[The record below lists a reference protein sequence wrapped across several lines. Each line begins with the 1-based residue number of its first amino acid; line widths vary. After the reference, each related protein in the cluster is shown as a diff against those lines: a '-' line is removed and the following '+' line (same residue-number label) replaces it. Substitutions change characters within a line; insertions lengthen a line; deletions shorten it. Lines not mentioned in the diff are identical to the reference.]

1 MRNRAGGLLI
11 ENGKILLIHRIKN
24 INGERKEYYVVP
36 GGGIEEKENIKEATI
51 RELKEETGLNIK
63 LIKDEPLITL
73 KTEKGNQ
80 YFSLINKVSGV
91 LGTGDGPE
99 FSDPVYKNMGEFILE
114 FIDINDIIEM
124 KINMVPDKVRMGF
137 IECTKSLNKKTNDI
151 NSSDYLN
158 AKSITIEE

>member
-63 LIKDEPLITL
+63 LIKDEPLITF
-73 KTEKGNQ
+73 KTENGNQ

-99 FSDPVYKNMGEFILE
+99 FNDPAYKNMGEFILE

-124 KINMVPDKVRMGF
+124 KINMVPDKVRMSF
-137 IECTKSLNKKTNDI
+137 IECTKSLNKKINDI

>member
-36 GGGIEEKENIKEATI
+36 GGGIEEKENIKAAQN

-99 FSDPVYKNMGEFILE
+99 FSDPVYKNNGEFILE

-124 KINMVPDKVRMGF
+124 KINMVPDKVRMSF
-137 IECTKSLNKKTNDI
+137 MECTKSLNKKINDI

>member
-51 RELKEETGLNIK
+51 RELKEE
-63 LIKDEPLITL
+63 
-73 KTEKGNQ
+73 KGNQ

-99 FSDPVYKNMGEFILE
+99 FNDPVYKNMGEFILE

-124 KINMVPDKVRMGF
+124 KINMVPDKVRMSF
-137 IECTKSLNKKTNDI
+137 IECTKSLNKKINDI

>member
-1 MRNRAGGLLI
+1 M
-11 ENGKILLIHRIKN
+11 
-24 INGERKEYYVVP
+24 
-36 GGGIEEKENIKEATI
+36 
-51 RELKEETGLNIK
+51 
-63 LIKDEPLITL
+63 

-99 FSDPVYKNMGEFILE
+99 FNDSAYKNMGEFILE

-124 KINMVPDKVRMGF
+124 KINMVPDKVRMNF
-137 IECTKSLNKKTNDI
+137 IECTKSLNKKISDI

>member
-1 MRNRAGGLLI
+1 M
-11 ENGKILLIHRIKN
+11 
-24 INGERKEYYVVP
+24 
-36 GGGIEEKENIKEATI
+36 
-51 RELKEETGLNIK
+51 
-63 LIKDEPLITL
+63 
-73 KTEKGNQ
+73 
-80 YFSLINKVSGV
+80 INKVSGV

-124 KINMVPDKVRMGF
+124 KINMVPDKVRMRF
-137 IECTKSLNKKTNDI
+137 IECTKSLNKKINDI

>member
-63 LIKDEPLITL
+63 LIKDEPLITF

-99 FSDPVYKNMGEFILE
+99 FNDPVYKNMGEFILE
-114 FIDINDIIEM
+114 FIDINDIIER
-124 KINMVPDKVRMGF
+124 KINRVPDKVRMSF
-137 IECTKSLNKKTNDI
+137 IECTKSLNKKINDI

>member
-11 ENGKILLIHRIKN
+11 KNGKILLIHRIKN

-36 GGGIEEKENIKEATI
+36 GGGIEE
-51 RELKEETGLNIK
+51 
-63 LIKDEPLITL
+63 
-73 KTEKGNQ
+73 TEKGNQ

-99 FSDPVYKNMGEFILE
+99 FNDPVYKKMGEFILE

-124 KINMVPDKVRMGF
+124 KINMVPDKVRMSF
-137 IECTKSLNKKTNDI
+137 IECTKSLNKKISDI

>member
-51 RELKEETGLNIK
+51 RELKEETGLNVK
-63 LIKDEPLITL
+63 LIKNEPLITF
-73 KTEKGNQ
+73 KTEKGN
-80 YFSLINKVSGV
+80 FSLINKVSGV

-99 FSDPVYKNMGEFILE
+99 FNDPVYKNMGEFILE

-124 KINMVPDKVRMGF
+124 KINMVPDKVRMNF
-137 IECTKSLNKKTNDI
+137 IECTKSLNKKISDI

-158 AKSITIEE
+158 TKSITIEE